1 MKSLD
6 TCLVEFVVFFSDI
19 YGGKPRVSGYDWQVQ
34 YIDLFFLVF
43 PSWCSG
49 FRDHRGSILQVQV
62 DTLQDVSVFCKFQ
75 ETVSFILE
83 SFFLN
88 VRLETLKC
96 Q

>member
-1 MKSLD
+1 M
-6 TCLVEFVVFFSDI
+6 I
-19 YGGKPRVSGYDWQVQ
+19 GKFNTLIFY
-34 YIDLFFLVF
+34 FLVF

-49 FRDHRGSILQVQV
+49 FRNHRGSILQVQV

-96 Q
+96 